1 MTITAQSITDIQT
14 EINAAMNIIALKY
27 NLKIG
32 KNHISYTD
40 SSFKLGME
48 FCDKGAV
55 ADGVDPILAKD
66 MTRYGYK
73 YGFSVKDIGTEF
85 MSNGEKFKIE
95 GMKGY
100 TFIIASAVVGGKMYR
115 FKGVVMQRIMGR

>member
-14 EINAAMNIIALKY
+14 EINVAMNAIAAKY

-32 KNHISYTD
+32 KNHISYTA

-48 FCDKGAV
+48 FCDKGSV
-55 ADGVDPILAKD
+55 EEGVDPILAKD
-66 MTRYGYK
+66 MSRYGYK
-73 YGFSVKDIGTEF
+73 YGFSIADIGKEF
-85 MSNGEKFKIE
+85 MSNGEHFKIE

-100 TFIIASAVVGGKMYR
+100 TFIIASNVNGGKKYR
-115 FKGVVMQRIMGR
+115 FKGDVVQRIMGR